1 MDKWLFIIKAMLLF
15 QNKRLQRNLKALPPI
30 ARNID
35 KYKDCIGLGVGST
48 LTLTPN
54 PTLHPLGDEGDA
66 VGVWWSVRVSVGVI
80 VQATPTPLL
89 FYYLKGSQTIGV
101 GVSQRSVTKYPDPDV
116 TRLVFLYKSLQ
127 ASWFF

>member
-35 KYKDCIGLGVGST
+35 KYKDYIGLGVGST

-54 PTLHPLGDEGDA
+54 PTLH
-66 VGVWWSVRVSVGVI
+66 
-80 VQATPTPLL
+80 QTPTL
-89 FYYLKGSQTIGV
+89 
-101 GVSQRSVTKYPDPDV
+101 RS
-116 TRLVFLYKSLQ
+116 F
-127 ASWFF
+127 